1 MDIQKFKSVL
11 IQIYGQESITVETQF
26 ARYNTL
32 MEDFTSKFDN
42 RELHFF
48 STPGRTEIGGNH
60 TDHNHGR
67 VIAGSINL
75 DSIAVAAKNQEDRIS
90 IYSEGYKEPFLID
103 LKNLEVDEKEKG
115 TTTSLIRGIAARLKQ
130 LGYHIGG
137 FDACMTSDVMI
148 GSGLSSSA
156 SMEVLIGTIF
166 NTFFNNG
173 SIPPEVIAIIGQYA
187 ENKYFGKP
195 CGLMDQVACAMGG
208 IITIDF
214 KNPGD
219 PVIKK
224 VNFNFDAQNY
234 KILVVDTGGTHAD
247 LTDDYASI
255 PADMKSV
262 AQFFG
267 QEVCRG
273 ITLEDLISNVKNLR
287 IKAGDR
293 ALLRSLHFIE
303 DNERVVD
310 QVRALENGNFKLF
323 LDLVKDSGN
332 SSYKRLQ
339 NIYTARN
346 THEQGVALALALSE
360 NYIAEINEGAC
371 RVHGGGFAGT
381 IQIFLPAN
389 RVKKFIALMDMT
401 FGENSVHV
409 LKIRALGTI
418 YLNKILKN

>member
-224 VNFNFDAQNY
+224 VDFNFDAQNY

-287 IKAGDR
+287 MKAGDR

-310 QVRALENGNFKLF
+310 QVKALENDNFKLF

-389 RVKKFIALMDMT
+389 RVKKFIDLMDMT

>member
-310 QVRALENGNFKLF
+310 QVKALENDNFKLF

-389 RVKKFIALMDMT
+389 RVKKFIDLMDMT

>member
-137 FDACMTSDVMI
+137 FDACMTSDVLI

-224 VNFNFDAQNY
+224 VDFNFDAQNY
-234 KILVVDTGGTHAD
+234 NILVVDTGGTHAD

-273 ITLEDLISNVKNLR
+273 ITLEDLISNIKNLR

-346 THEQGVALALALSE
+346 TYEQGVALALALSE

-389 RVKKFIALMDMT
+389 RVKKFIDLMDMT

>member
-1 MDIQKFKSVL
+1 MDIQKLKSAL
-11 IQIYGQESITVETQF
+11 IQLYGQESITLETQF
-26 ARYNTL
+26 ARYNVL
-32 MEDFTSKFDN
+32 MENFTSKFGN

-90 IYSEGYKEPFLID
+90 IYSEGYKEPFLVD

-137 FDACMTSDVMI
+137 FDACMTSDVLI

-166 NTFFNNG
+166 NSFFNNG

-214 KNPGD
+214 KNPVD

-224 VNFNFDAQNY
+224 VDFNFDAQNY

-255 PADMKSV
+255 PAEMKSV
-262 AQFFG
+262 AQAFG

-273 ITLEDLISNVKNLR
+273 ITLKDLMSNVKNLR
-287 IKAGDR
+287 MKAGDR
-293 ALLRSLHFIE
+293 ALLRSFHFIK

-310 QVRALENGNFKLF
+310 QVKALENDNFKLF

-389 RVKKFIALMDMT
+389 RVKKFIDLMDMT

-409 LKIRALGTI
+409 LKIRALGTM
-418 YLNKILKN
+418 YLNKFLT

>member
-1 MDIQKFKSVL
+1 MEIHKLKSVL

-32 MEDFTSKFDN
+32 MENFTSKFGN
-42 RELHFF
+42 QELHFF
-48 STPGRTEIGGNH
+48 SSPGRTEIGGNH

-75 DSIAVAAKNQEDRIS
+75 DSIAIAAKNQEDRVN
-90 IYSEGYKEPFLID
+90 IYSDGYKEPFLVD
-103 LKNLEVDEKEKG
+103 LKNLEIDEKEKG
-115 TTTSLIRGIAARLKQ
+115 TTTSLIRGIASRLKQ

-137 FDACMTSDVMI
+137 FDACMTSDVLI

-173 SIPPEVIAIIGQYA
+173 SIPPEEIAIIGQYA

-208 IITIDF
+208 IISIDF
-214 KNPGD
+214 KNPED
-219 PVIKK
+219 PEIKK
-224 VNFNFDAQNY
+224 VDFNFDAQNY
-234 KILVVDTGGTHAD
+234 KILVVDTGGNHAD

-255 PADMKSV
+255 PAEMKSV
-262 AQFFG
+262 AQVFG

-273 ITLEDLISNVKNLR
+273 ITLADLISNVKNLR
-287 IKAGDR
+287 MKSGDR
-293 ALLRSLHFIE
+293 ALLRALHFIE
-303 DNERVVD
+303 ENERVVD
-310 QVRALENGNFKLF
+310 QVKALENDNFKLF

-339 NIYTARN
+339 NINTAKN
-346 THEQGVALALALSE
+346 AHEQGVALALALSE

-381 IQIFLPAN
+381 IQLFLPAD
-389 RVKKFIALMDMT
+389 RVKKFIDLMDLT

-409 LKIRALGTI
+409 LNIRALGTI
-418 YLNKILKN
+418 YLNKFLI

>member
-137 FDACMTSDVMI
+137 FDACMTSDVLI

-224 VNFNFDAQNY
+224 VDFNFDAQNY
-234 KILVVDTGGTHAD
+234 NILVVDTGGTHAD

-287 IKAGDR
+287 MKAGDR

-310 QVRALENGNFKLF
+310 QVKALENDNFKLF